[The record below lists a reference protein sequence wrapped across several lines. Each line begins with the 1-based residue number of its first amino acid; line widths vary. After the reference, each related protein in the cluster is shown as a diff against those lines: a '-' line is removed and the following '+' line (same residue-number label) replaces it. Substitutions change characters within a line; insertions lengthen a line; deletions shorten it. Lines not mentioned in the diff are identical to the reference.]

1 MKSAKEIM
9 EAIRDIATMVV
20 CGVIFLGIIG
30 LPILLFFGEEGMSF
44 LEAVEMLLKWASWA
58 IVAFSGFVVGV
69 VLYNANLKKVEIDE
83 GYILVAGF
91 LGLVGGGSFLFLY
104 DYLPTEGRI
113 IFSVIALLIDI
124 LGIRALLINK

>member
-9 EAIRDIATMVV
+9 GAIWDIAMMVV
-20 CGVIFLGIIG
+20 CVVIFLGIIG
-30 LPILLFFGEEGMSF
+30 LPIWLFFGEEGMSF
-44 LEAVEMLLKWASWA
+44 LEAVEMLIKWASWA

-83 GYILVAGF
+83 GYIEVAGF
-91 LGLVGGGSFLFLY
+91 LGLVGGGAFLFLY
-104 DYLPTEGRI
+104 GYLPTEGRI
-113 IFSVIALLIDI
+113 IFSVIALIIDI